1 MSGHQ
6 YVPNPSNLFADEDE
20 IDDELFLRNA
30 RRTAGG
36 SATTSPPATDQGY
49 HQYDQFQK
57 NFLAQSYDPADEE
70 KYGSGSLVSG
80 KSALSGSA
88 AGTNF
93 TRPDVLGPEPYQG
106 GGAGDYGVYGG
117 QMAAGYGVDPYAT
130 AATSPYGGSQ
140 GFHSVPGRGGGV
152 GVYGELDSETDD
164 EIVRQ
169 RQTFEQRR
177 RELEES
183 TLLTSQ
189 RCLGVLRE
197 TEQVGIATA
206 EELHRQREQLEK
218 TKKQLDEINN
228 SLRFSQKHLNSL
240 KSVFGGLKNYLSGR
254 MGPDQPPQQQP
265 QQQHQQQQQQQ
276 QQQQSSSTGI
286 PRSNISPS
294 PSEEL
299 YPNPQDF
306 RIPDNYWPDAAT
318 RMRQDY
324 HHQAQDMAHTNGAVQ
339 GGPGFSH
346 QLDQNLDDMRGNLS
360 RLKNL
365 ALDLNQEID
374 SQNDLIDDIS
384 NRVEDVDVKI
394 GKQNKD
400 MNRLM
405 RK

>member
-30 RRTAGG
+30 RRTGG

-57 NFLAQSYDPADEE
+57 NFLAQNYDPADEE

-80 KSALSGSA
+80 KSSA
-88 AGTNF
+88 VGTNF
-93 TRPDVLGPEPYQG
+93 TRPDVLGPEPYQDAVHG
-106 GGAGDYGVYGG
+106 YAAYGG
-117 QMAAGYGVDPYAT
+117 QMAAGYGADPYAT

-140 GFHSVPGRGGGV
+140 GFHSVPGRA

-254 MGPDQPPQQQP
+254 MAPDQPPQQP
-265 QQQHQQQQQQQ
+265 QQ

-286 PRSNISPS
+286 PRTNISPS
-294 PSEEL
+294 PSEEI

-324 HHQAQDMAHTNGAVQ
+324 HHQAQDMAHTNGATNA
-339 GGPGFSH
+339 GPGFSSH

-394 GKQNKD
+394 GKQNKE

>member
-6 YVPNPSNLFADEDE
+6 YVPNPSNLFADEDD

-30 RRTAGG
+30 RRTTA
-36 SATTSPPATDQGY
+36 SSSTTSPPTTDQGY
-49 HQYDQFQK
+49 KFDHYPNNFVSQNYDTS
-57 NFLAQSYDPADEE
+57 NTE
-70 KYGSGSLVSG
+70 KYGAASLIAG
-80 KSALSGSA
+80 KSVVGN
-88 AGTNF
+88 NF
-93 TRPDVLGPEPYQG
+93 TRPDVLGPEPYEA
-106 GGAGDYGVYGG
+106 GANYGG
-117 QMAAGYGVDPYAT
+117 YGEQIAGGYVADPYAAGT
-130 AATSPYGGSQ
+130 STSPYGSNAYRSGS
-140 GFHSVPGRGGGV
+140 GM
-152 GVYGELDSETDD
+152 YGELDSDVDD

-254 MGPDQPPQQQP
+254 MAPDP
-265 QQQHQQQQQQQ
+265 QHQQQP
-276 QQQQSSSTGI
+276 QSSSTGI
-286 PRSNISPS
+286 PRTNISPS
-294 PSEEL
+294 QSEEA

-306 RIPDNYWPDAAT
+306 RIPDNYWPDATT
-318 RMRQDY
+318 RMQPDY
-324 HHQAQDMAHTNGAVQ
+324 HQGQDVRHMNGVVGDGA
-339 GGPGFSH
+339 GFSH

-360 RLKNL
+360 RLKHL

-384 NRVEDVDVKI
+384 NRVDDVDVKI

-400 MNRLM
+400 MNRLL

>member
-20 IDDELFLRNA
+20 IDDEMFLRNSV
-30 RRTAGG
+30 RRGPSGTGG
-36 SATTSPPATDQGY
+36 GPGSSSASPPTTDQHHLGY
-49 HQYDQFQK
+49 NQYDQFQK
-57 NFLAQSYDPADEE
+57 NFMSQNYEGEE
-70 KYGSGSLVSG
+70 VENYGPGGVV
-80 KSALSGSA
+80 
-88 AGTNF
+88 GTNL
-93 TRPDVLGPEPYQG
+93 TRPDVLGPEPYHQQAG
-106 GGAGDYGVYGG
+106 GFVAYGG
-117 QMAAGYGVDPYAT
+117 QLGPGYGVDPYSANGSV
-130 AATSPYGGSQ
+130 ATSPYGGSKVY
-140 GFHSVPGRGGGV
+140 HRPVPVPGAVGP
-152 GVYGELDSETDD
+152 GVYGSDSDVDD

-254 MGPDQPPQQQP
+254 MGPESQSHPPPPQ
-265 QQQHQQQQQQQ
+265 
-276 QQQQSSSTGI
+276 SGSGTTGI
-286 PRSNISPS
+286 PRNPNISPS
-294 PSEEL
+294 PSEEV

-306 RIPDNYWPDAAT
+306 RIPDNYWPDAAS
-318 RMRQDY
+318 RMRGDY
-324 HHQAQDMAHTNGAVQ
+324 PHQGQEMIHANGSAAMV
-339 GGPGFSH
+339 GSGPGFSH

-384 NRVEDVDVKI
+384 NRVDDVDVKI

-400 MNRLM
+400 MNRLL

>member
-152 GVYGELDSETDD
+152 YGELDSETDD

-240 KSVFGGLKNYLSGR
+240 KS
-254 MGPDQPPQQQP
+254 
-265 QQQHQQQQQQQ
+265 
-276 QQQQSSSTGI
+276 
-286 PRSNISPS
+286 
-294 PSEEL
+294 
-299 YPNPQDF
+299 DF

>member
-20 IDDELFLRNA
+20 IEDELFLRNA
-30 RRTAGG
+30 RRTGTSSSTA
-36 SATTSPPATDQGY
+36 SPPVAADQGY
-49 HQYDQFQK
+49 KFDQFQK
-57 NFLAQSYDPADEE
+57 NFLSQNYDAVEEE
-70 KYGSGSLVSG
+70 KYGSASLIAGQTVIG
-80 KSALSGSA
+80 GNV
-88 AGTNF
+88 GTNF
-93 TRPDVLGPEPYQG
+93 TRPDVLGPEPYNTG
-106 GGAGDYGVYGG
+106 YGYSG
-117 QMAAGYGVDPYAT
+117 QIAAGYGADPYAT
-130 AATSPYGGSQ
+130 AAATSPYGSSNTYRPVSGA
-140 GFHSVPGRGGGV
+140 GA
-152 GVYGELDSETDD
+152 YNELDSDVDD

-254 MGPDQPPQQQP
+254 MASD
-265 QQQHQQQQQQQ
+265 
-276 QQQQSSSTGI
+276 QQSGSTGM

-294 PSEEL
+294 PSEEI

-306 RIPDNYWPDAAT
+306 RIPDNYWPDAAS
-318 RMRQDY
+318 RMRQEF
-324 HHQAQDMAHTNGAVQ
+324 HHPQEATHINGGSGA
-339 GGPGFSH
+339 GPGFSH

-365 ALDLNQEID
+365 ALDLNLEID

-384 NRVEDVDVKI
+384 NRVDDVDVKI
-394 GKQNKD
+394 GKQNKE
-400 MNRLM
+400 MNRLL

>member
-6 YVPNPSNLFADEDE
+6 YVPNPSNLFADEDD
-20 IDDELFLRNA
+20 IDDEMFLRNA
-30 RRTAGG
+30 RRTAA
-36 SATTSPPATDQGY
+36 SSSTASPPTTDQGY
-49 HQYDQFQK
+49 KFDQFQK
-57 NFLAQSYDPADEE
+57 SFYSHNYNVAEDES
-70 KYGSGSLVSG
+70 YGSSSLIAG
-80 KSALSGSA
+80 KSVG
-88 AGTNF
+88 GPNF
-93 TRPDVLGPEPYQG
+93 TARPDVLGPEPYQ
-106 GGAGDYGVYGG
+106 AGSNYGVYGEQIASG
-117 QMAAGYGVDPYAT
+117 FVIDPYTAT
-130 AATSPYGGSQ
+130 GSTSPYGSNVYRPVVAGM
-140 GFHSVPGRGGGV
+140 
-152 GVYGELDSETDD
+152 YGELDSDVDD

-254 MGPDQPPQQQP
+254 MAPEQQSQL
-265 QQQHQQQQQQQ
+265 
-276 QQQQSSSTGI
+276 SSSTGV
-286 PRSNISPS
+286 PRTNISPS
-294 PSEEL
+294 PTEEI

-324 HHQAQDMAHTNGAVQ
+324 HQAQDMSHTNGAA
-339 GGPGFSH
+339 GPGFSH

-384 NRVEDVDVKI
+384 NRVDDVDVKI

-400 MNRLM
+400 MNRLL